1 VQRLQG
7 ALPPLLRS
15 HLLEV
20 IEKPGELVLFVESA
34 AWAGRIR
41 LSLPELEPVAA
52 GRRLT
57 VRLKPARRTSV
68 T

>member
-1 VQRLQG
+1 MHRLQE

-57 VRLKPARRTSV
+57 VRLKPARRVVAT
-68 T
+68 